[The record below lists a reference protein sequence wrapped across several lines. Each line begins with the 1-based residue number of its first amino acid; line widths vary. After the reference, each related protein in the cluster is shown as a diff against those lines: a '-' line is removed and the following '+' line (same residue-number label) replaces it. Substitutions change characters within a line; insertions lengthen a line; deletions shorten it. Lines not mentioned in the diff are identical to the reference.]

1 VKIMEVNIN
10 AIKEK
15 LQRKGYKLTTQ
26 RKSILQVIVDNL
38 DDHLS
43 CDEIYNI
50 VVEDYPEIGIATVYR
65 TLQLFEKLDIVFKL
79 NFNDGYSRYELSAD
93 SDNHH
98 HHHLICLNCGNVSE
112 VKLDLLDALEEEI
125 EKEGQFTII
134 NHNVKFYG
142 YCSECNDKSL

>member
-1 VKIMEVNIN
+1 MEININ

-15 LQRKGYKLTTQ
+15 LQEKGYKLTTQ
-26 RKSILQVIVDNL
+26 RKSILQVIVDNF
-38 DDHLS
+38 DEHLS
-43 CDEIYNI
+43 CEEIYNI

-98 HHHLICLNCGNVSE
+98 HHHLICLNCGNVTE